1 MQYGYKDYFIRN
13 AECDIHYIPEIFAYY
28 FENEVREIAK
38 NIHESGRDKN
48 VFLLKKDDAR
58 IILSNELSN
67 NSVTIQFE
75 GEYKP
80 KDIFK
85 VLDIIIDNLF
95 LDESL
100 EEYEKMLYIDGIVY
114 EKIIH
119 DISALKGAKYKY
131 KCIEDNVLGI
141 ITDNE
146 NFKMQSIISHDNGI
160 DLSMINYAPARA
172 MLHTYIHSTCY
183 ISGEKIGTTQRE
195 YNVDLIE
202 YCKLLQ
208 QRAYTSVE
216 KNFKADYIAQLYMKW
231 YWKEN
236 ERYEFI

>member
-1 MQYGYKDYFIRN
+1 MKCGYKDYFIRN

-28 FENEVREIAK
+28 FESEVREIVK
-38 NIHESGRDKN
+38 NIHESGRDMN
-48 VFLLKKDDAR
+48 VFLLKKDDIK
-58 IILSNELSN
+58 IIFSNELSD
-67 NSVTIQFE
+67 NSITIQFE

-85 VLDIIIDNLF
+85 VLDVVIQNVF

-119 DISALKGAKYKY
+119 DISASKGANYKY
-131 KCIEDNVLGI
+131 KCIEDNLLGN
-141 ITDNE
+141 ITENE
-146 NFKMQSIISHDNGI
+146 SFKMQSIIWHDNGI
-160 DLSMINYAPARA
+160 DISMINYVPARA
-172 MLHTYIHSTCY
+172 MLHTYIHSACY
-183 ISGEKIGTTQRE
+183 ISGQKIGTTE
-195 YNVDLIE
+195 DGYNVDLIE

-208 QRAYTSVE
+208 QRAYMSIE
-216 KNFKADYIAQLYMKW
+216 KNYKADYIAQLYMKW